1 MSKRIQLKLKK
12 MLKKAE
18 FVHADL
24 EYHEELLT
32 DAKKEFN
39 EIFIKTMA
47 GLPQE
52 EKEKYENIK
61 KEQFEELRKKQ
72 EAAEEDVEEEDPETS
87 TQLEKAKE
95 TFISQDFPEGI
106 ELGPGE
112 DSSDDNDKLAV
123 NKKLYYKIAAQTHPD
138 KLVSSSLSDKEIEKR
153 KKLFKKAKEAYEQNN
168 WYTLYSIS
176 VDLDIDA
183 GDIDKRHVEW
193 IEEDIR
199 KTMGQISKI
208 GQLYAWVWYVSDEQ
222 QREKVMKSYLKQ
234 VYGIEY

>member
-1 MSKRIQLKLKK
+1 

-47 GLPQE
+47 GLPPEQ
-52 EKEKYENIK
+52 KEKYENIK

-72 EAAEEDVEEEDPETS
+72 EAAGEDQEEEEEEPESS
-87 TQLEKAKE
+87 TYLEKAKE
-95 TFISQDFPEGI
+95 TFISEDFPEGI
-106 ELGPGE
+106 ELEPSE
-112 DSSDDNDKLAV
+112 DNSDDNDKLAV

-138 KLVSSSLSDKEIEKR
+138 KLESSNLSAKEIEKR

-176 VDLDIDA
+176 IDLDIDT
-183 GDIDKRHVEW
+183 GDVDSRHVEW

-208 GQLYAWVWYVSDEQ
+208 GQLYAWVWYVSDEK
-222 QREKVMKSYLKQ
+222 QRENIMKSYLKQ

>member
-72 EAAEEDVEEEDPETS
+72 KAAIVTGK
-87 TQLEKAKE
+87 QL
-95 TFISQDFPEGI
+95 FVI
-106 ELGPGE
+106 L
-112 DSSDDNDKLAV
+112 
-123 NKKLYYKIAAQTHPD
+123 
-138 KLVSSSLSDKEIEKR
+138 
-153 KKLFKKAKEAYEQNN
+153 
-168 WYTLYSIS
+168 
-176 VDLDIDA
+176 
-183 GDIDKRHVEW
+183 
-193 IEEDIR
+193 
-199 KTMGQISKI
+199 
-208 GQLYAWVWYVSDEQ
+208 
-222 QREKVMKSYLKQ
+222 
-234 VYGIEY
+234 